1 MTHPIVVAVLMTR
14 CGCMRE
20 LVIPYWPAPS
30 QLHVPLSCKAIRHPM
45 LGSFDLTKPS
55 AEERIFEK
63 TMEGHAGEMPRPGC
77 KFHVMYEERE
87 P

>member
-1 MTHPIVVAVLMTR
+1 
-14 CGCMRE
+14 
-20 LVIPYWPAPS
+20 
-30 QLHVPLSCKAIRHPM
+30 M